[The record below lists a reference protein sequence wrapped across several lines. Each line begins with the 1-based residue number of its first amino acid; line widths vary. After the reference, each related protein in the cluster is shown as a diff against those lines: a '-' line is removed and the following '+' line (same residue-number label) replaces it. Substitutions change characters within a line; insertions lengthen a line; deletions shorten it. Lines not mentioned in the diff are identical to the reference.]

1 MLDTVVTPVKMRL
14 LAGWILAAVLPLPA
28 ADRPVWRSVETED
41 VALSARL
48 VRDREEITRLVGNDL
63 DGEYV
68 LIELDVKP
76 LYNENVQLIRDDFV
90 LRSYRNG
97 DQSFAQSPDRIAGEA
112 VLVINEGRARSA
124 GDVFSQEP
132 TLGTDTGGVT
142 PGVLGA
148 GAGSAVETKV
158 SAETREETTLIGRL
172 RKLELAMGPTRIQV
186 RGYLYF
192 QLNPKHKLKHFVLDY
207 DGSAGECTIPFK

>member
-1 MLDTVVTPVKMRL
+1 MRL

-76 LYNENVQLIRDDFV
+76 LYNENVQLIRDDFI
-90 LRSYRNG
+90 LSAFSDCIRNW
-97 DQSFAQSPDRIAGEA
+97 QCVP
-112 VLVINEGRARSA
+112 
-124 GDVFSQEP
+124 
-132 TLGTDTGGVT
+132 
-142 PGVLGA
+142 
-148 GAGSAVETKV
+148 
-158 SAETREETTLIGRL
+158 
-172 RKLELAMGPTRIQV
+172 
-186 RGYLYF
+186 
-192 QLNPKHKLKHFVLDY
+192 H
-207 DGSAGECTIPFK
+207 